1 MDHGV
6 GNCHVS
12 GIIVTDGRIAMSA
25 MGDQWG
31 ANTPLG
37 DDLLQQAIASII
49 ATHETDL
56 NQALAESD
64 FGIKD
69 ALAGGCGGSQW
80 LFTEHRL
87 AGCNG
92 RQNEFFMGGTDGGD

>member
-37 DDLLQQAIASII
+37 DDLLHQAIASII

-56 NQALAESD
+56 DQALAESN

-69 ALAGGCGGSQW
+69 ALAGGCGGRQGF
-80 LFTEHRL
+80 FTEHWL
-87 AGCNG
+87 AGWDRRPNESFLG
-92 RQNEFFMGGTDGGD
+92 RTRWGG